1 MEYGLPP
8 TAGWGLGVDRLA
20 MFLSNRCNIKEVLLF
35 PAMKPEQ
42 QIQSDQDQDAC
53 GPSSSSST
61 TITLNH
67 VSPSS
72 RCHLH
77 DLKVLKDIEV
87 KLITSKGGFLKGSHP
102 SAEDA
107 IAIGQVENIDPDARR
122 KILRNTPIVH
132 GWYRTVSLFA
142 PSVRASWE
150 MAE

>member
-42 QIQSDQDQDAC
+42 QIQSNQDQNGG

-61 TITLNH
+61 TTLNH
-67 VSPSS
+67 VSPSP

-77 DLKVLKDIEV
+77 DLKVFKDIESR
-87 KLITSKGGFLKGSHP
+87 LIVSKGGFLRGSHP

-107 IAIGQVENIDPDARR
+107 IAIDQVENMDPGARR
-122 KILRNTPIVH
+122 KILRNSPIAH
-132 GWYRTVSLFA
+132 GWYRTISLFA
-142 PSVRASWE
+142 PSVRALWKNLE
-150 MAE
+150 